1 MIAPLAYPAAALAEI
16 GGCFAVWSV
25 LRLGASPWWLAAGMA
40 SLGLFAWL
48 LTLVEAEAA
57 GRAFAAYGGV
67 YIAAS
72 LGWMWAVESVAP
84 DGRDLIGA
92 ALCLMGAGVILAR
105 P

>member
-25 LRLGASPWWLAAGMA
+25 LRLGASPWWLAAGIS
-40 SLGLFAWL
+40 SLALFAWL
-48 LTLVEAEAA
+48 LTLVETAAA

-72 LGWMWAVESVAP
+72 LGWMWAVEGVAP
-84 DGRDLIGA
+84 DGRDVTGTL
-92 ALCLMGAGVILAR
+92 LCLIGAGVILAR